1 MADQYGKKMKTIKT
15 EKTKIVPLR
24 WIGNLFEKI
33 AHPHLMKALYYNDH
47 DDDGFAYKYHSIMW
61 LILNKPYRWWGT
73 YYELDIKAMKKDLEG
88 SGWDDYNEDGIPY
101 WEQDKDV

>member
-1 MADQYGKKMKTIKT
+1 MKTIKT

>member
-1 MADQYGKKMKTIKT
+1 MKTIKT

-24 WIGNLFEKI
+24 WVGNLFEKI

-73 YYELDIKAMKKDLEG
+73 YYIYDLSDCKDILDRLG
-88 SGWDDYNEDGIPY
+88 SDYDDDGIPY
-101 WEQDKDV
+101 WEQDKDI